1 MAENKMNV
9 FHWHLT
15 DDQSFPY
22 QSERFPN
29 LSAKVSHLDICS
41 RIQSFNYFSN
51 KTIVL
56 LFKIRTFNYA
66 ATSSSFLLL
75 NKHKNISSK
84 CLGVALSYTHAISS
98 LWKEHSFEVF
108 ANYQQH

>member
-29 LSAKVSHLDICS
+29 LSAKVSHLDIRLQNS
-41 RIQSFNYFSN
+41 RFLTTSHMRQLFVYLEYP
-51 KTIVL
+51 TI
-56 LFKIRTFNYA
+56 
-66 ATSSSFLLL
+66 
-75 NKHKNISSK
+75 
-84 CLGVALSYTHAISS
+84 
-98 LWKEHSFEVF
+98 E
-108 ANYQQH
+108 